1 MNTCLQFS
9 ELLQAFFTD
18 RLMHQRQASPNT
30 IASYRDT
37 FRLLLQFA
45 QQQTG
50 KPPTKLTME
59 ILEPAF
65 LGAFLNHLEKD
76 RGVCARSRN
85 VRLAAIHSFFRFV
98 AFTEPF
104 FAALAQ
110 RVLAIPNKRFDR
122 RPIEYLTRPEIEA
135 LLSAP
140 DRATWGGRRDFNLLL
155 VAAQTGLRISEL
167 VGLRCDDVVLGTG
180 GSVRCQGKGRKER
193 STPLRKDVVVAL
205 RGWLRERLGSP
216 ADPLFP
222 SARGGPLSRDGAE
235 RVLAKHVANAGKQC
249 PTLAKKRIS
258 MHVLR
263 HSVAMDLLQQGVDR
277 SVIALW
283 LGHESIETTEVY
295 LHASMAMKEKALA
308 KATPSKT
315 RNGRY
320 RPNDRLLAFLKGL

>member
-45 QQQTG
+45 QQKIG

-65 LGAFLNHLEKD
+65 LGAFLTHLERD
-76 RGVCARSRN
+76 RGVCPRSRN

-98 AFTEPF
+98 AFTEPS
-104 FAALAQ
+104 FAGLAQ

-140 DRATWGGRRDFNLLL
+140 DRATWGSRRDYTLLL

-167 VGLRCDDVVLGTG
+167 IGLRCNDVVLGAG

-193 STPLRKDVVVAL
+193 STPLRTDVVTAL
-205 RGWLRERLGSP
+205 RGWLRERLGGP

-235 RVLAKHVANAGKQC
+235 RVLAKHVANARRQC

-263 HSVAMDLLQQGVDR
+263 HSVAMDLLQEGVDR

-283 LGHESIETTEVY
+283 LGHESIATTEVY

-308 KATPSKT
+308 KATPGKT
-315 RNGRY
+315 RADRY
-320 RPNDRLLAFLKGL
+320 RPDDRLLAFLKSL